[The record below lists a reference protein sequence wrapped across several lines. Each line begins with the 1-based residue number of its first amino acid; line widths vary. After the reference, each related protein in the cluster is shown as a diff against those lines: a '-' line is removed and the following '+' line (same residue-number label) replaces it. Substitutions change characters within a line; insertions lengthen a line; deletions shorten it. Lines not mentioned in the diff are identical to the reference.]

1 MLRGFSGETRSTTI
15 VNNLMTGKGHVKD
28 YFVKSFTFLEG
39 YESQKNVDMT
49 GYLRWLPSI
58 VSGKV
63 PGIPTPYKALNSG
76 FLG

>member
-49 GYLRWLPSI
+49 GYLR
-58 VSGKV
+58 
-63 PGIPTPYKALNSG
+63 
-76 FLG
+76 